1 MRLSTARH
9 HVVLRIVNGLLA
21 GTHFFGMK
29 RMLAAA
35 IGVQLG
41 AGTRLVGPL
50 WIGPGASLITGKDCW
65 LGRDLRVHGN
75 ARVTIG
81 SSCDLAPEVAF
92 VTGSHELGAATRRAG
107 AGTSRDIVVGD
118 GVWIGFDS
126 AIMGGTRIG
135 DGCVVGARSLV
146 TRDCQRNGIY
156 LGQPARWVSDLDDDQ
171 SPTSGACEGV

>member
-1 MRLSTARH
+1 MRLSTVRH
-9 HVVLRIVNGLLA
+9 HLVLRTVNSLLT
-21 GTHFFGMK
+21 GTHFFALK
-29 RMLAAA
+29 RRLVSG

-50 WIGPGASLITGKDCW
+50 WIGPGASLVTGIDCW

-81 SSCDLAPEVAF
+81 SNCDLAPEVAF
-92 VTGSHELGAATRRAG
+92 VTGSHDLGVPGRRAG

-118 GVWIGFDS
+118 GVWLGFDT
-126 AIMGGTRIG
+126 AILGGTRIG

-146 TRDCQRNGIY
+146 TRDCLSNGLY
-156 LGQPARWVSDLDDDQ
+156 VGQPARRVRDLDATA
-171 SPTSGACEGV
+171 PPEAGVGEGA